1 MFIFDRIVFA
11 TAWHASL
18 LQTVL
23 LFAVVDED
31 GDDVVVAVV
40 VEVEVQVILLKVLP
54 ADVKAKQNLWKK
66 SLIF

>member
-23 LFAVVDED
+23 LCAVVDED
-31 GDDVVVAVV
+31 EDDVVVEVVVDVV
-40 VEVEVQVILLKVLP
+40 VEDLNYNINH
-54 ADVKAKQNLWKK
+54 NLDYN
-66 SLIF
+66 LRLRCQ

>member
-18 LQTVL
+18 LQTVV

-31 GDDVVVAVV
+31 GYDVVVEVELEVV
-40 VEVEVQVILLKVLP
+40 VEVEVQVSLLKVLP
-54 ADVKAKQNLWKK
+54 ADVKAKQNL
-66 SLIF
+66 